1 MIKKTINYTN
11 DFTNNKEKGDFYFN
25 LSKAEIIKLA
35 AENQGLEEKI
45 KRIAAEENVSEL
57 LKIFE
62 EIIGLSYGIRRDN
75 KFIKSDEET
84 KAFLASDAYSELFL
98 SLMKD
103 STAAAE
109 FIKGIIPKDLNKTD
123 ADN

>member
-1 MIKKTINYTN
+1 MIKKTINYKN
-11 DFTNNKEKGDFYFN
+11 DFTGNNEKGDFYFN
-25 LSKAEIIKLA
+25 LSKAELVKLA

-45 KRIAAEENVSEL
+45 KNITETENVSEL
-57 LKIFE
+57 LKVFE
-62 EIIGLSYGIRRDN
+62 EIVGLSYGIRKDN

-84 KAFLASDAYSELFL
+84 KSFLASDAYSELFL

-109 FIKGIIPKDLNKTD
+109 FIKGILPKDLNTD
-123 ADN
+123 DIN

>member
-1 MIKKTINYTN
+1 MIKKTISYIN
-11 DFTNNKEKGDFYFN
+11 DFTGEKEKGDFYFN

-45 KRIAAEENVSEL
+45 KRISEEENVSEL
-57 LKIFE
+57 LKVFE
-62 EIIGLSYGIRRDN
+62 EVVGLSYGVRKDN

-98 SLMKD
+98 GLMKD

-109 FIKGIIPKDLNKTD
+109 FIKGIIPKDLSETNAVD
-123 ADN
+123 

>member
-1 MIKKTINYTN
+1 MIKKTINYKN
-11 DFTNNKEKGDFYFN
+11 VFTGDNEKGDFYFN

-57 LKIFE
+57 LKVFE
-62 EIIGLSYGIRRDN
+62 EIVGLSYGVRKDN
-75 KFIKSDEET
+75 KFIKDVEET
-84 KAFLASDAYSELFL
+84 RAFLVSDAYSELFL

-109 FIKGIIPKDLNKTD
+109 FIKGILPKDLSETNAVD
-123 ADN
+123 

>member
-1 MIKKTINYTN
+1 MIKKTINYKN
-11 DFTNNKEKGDFYFN
+11 DFTGNNEKGDFYFN
-25 LSKAEIIKLA
+25 LSKAEIVKLA

-45 KRIAAEENVSEL
+45 KNITETENVSEL

-62 EIIGLSYGIRRDN
+62 EVVGLSYGIRKEDN
-75 KFIKSDEET
+75 FIKDPEET
-84 KAFLASDAYSELFL
+84 RAFLVSDAYSELFL

-109 FIKGIIPKDLNKTD
+109 FIKGILPKDLNIN
-123 ADN
+123 DNN

>member
-11 DFTNNKEKGDFYFN
+11 DFTGNTEKGDFYFN
-25 LSKAEIIKLA
+25 LSKAEIIKLVA
-35 AENQGLEEKI
+35 DNKDLDEKI
-45 KRIAAEENVSEL
+45 KMITKTEDVSEL

-62 EIIGLSYGIRRDN
+62 AIVGLSYGVRKDN
-75 KFIKSDEET
+75 KFIKDPEET

-103 STAAAE
+103 SAAAAE

-123 ADN
+123 AIN

>member
-1 MIKKTINYTN
+1 MIKKTINYNN
-11 DFTNNKEKGDFYFN
+11 DFTGNNEKGDFYFN

-57 LKIFE
+57 LKVFE
-62 EIIGLSYGIRRDN
+62 EIVGLSYGIRKDD
-75 KFIKSDEET
+75 KFIKDPEET

-109 FIKGIIPKDLNKTD
+109 FIKGILPKDLNTND
-123 ADN
+123 IN

>member
-1 MIKKTINYTN
+1 MIKKTINYKN
-11 DFTNNKEKGDFYFN
+11 DFTGNNEKGDFYFN
-25 LSKAEIIKLA
+25 LSKAEIVKLA

-45 KRIAAEENVSEL
+45 KNITETENVSEL

-62 EIIGLSYGIRRDN
+62 EVVGLSYGIRKED
-75 KFIKSDEET
+75 KFIKDPEET
-84 KAFLASDAYSELFL
+84 RAFLVSDAYSELFL

-109 FIKGIIPKDLNKTD
+109 FIKGILPKDLSETNAVD
-123 ADN
+123 

>member
-1 MIKKTINYTN
+1 MIKKTINYKN
-11 DFTNNKEKGDFYFN
+11 DFTGNNEKGDFYFN
-25 LSKAEIIKLA
+25 LSKAEIVKLA

-45 KRIAAEENVSEL
+45 KNITETENVSEL

-62 EIIGLSYGIRRDN
+62 DVVGLSYGVRKDN
-75 KFIKSDEET
+75 KFIKDSEET

-109 FIKGIIPKDLNKTD
+109 FIKGILPKDLSETNAVD
-123 ADN
+123 

>member
-1 MIKKTINYTN
+1 MIKKTINYKN
-11 DFTNNKEKGDFYFN
+11 DFTGDNEKGDFYFN

-57 LKIFE
+57 LKVFE
-62 EIIGLSYGIRRDN
+62 EIVGLSYGVRKDN
-75 KFIKSDEET
+75 KFIKDAEET

-103 STAAAE
+103 SVAAAD
-109 FIKGIIPKDLNKTD
+109 FIKGIIPKDLSETNAVD
-123 ADN
+123 

>member
-1 MIKKTINYTN
+1 MIKKTISYIN
-11 DFTNNKEKGDFYFN
+11 DFTGDNEKGDFYFN
-25 LSKAEIIKLA
+25 LSKAEIVKLA

-45 KRIAAEENVSEL
+45 KNITETENVSEL

-62 EIIGLSYGIRRDN
+62 EVVGLSYGIRKQD
-75 KFIKSDEET
+75 KFIKDPEET
-84 KAFLASDAYSELFL
+84 RAFLVSDAYSELFL

-109 FIKGIIPKDLNKTD
+109 FIKGILPKDLSETNAVD
-123 ADN
+123 

>member
-1 MIKKTINYTN
+1 MIKKTILYVN
-11 DFTNNKEKGDFYFN
+11 DFTGEKEKGDFYFN

-45 KRIAAEENVSEL
+45 KRIAEEENVSEL
-57 LKIFE
+57 LKVFE
-62 EIIGLSYGIRRDN
+62 EIVGLSYGVRKHD

-98 SLMKD
+98 GLMKD

-109 FIKGIIPKDLNKTD
+109 FIKGIIPKDLSGTNAVD
-123 ADN
+123 